1 MKSFKKGL
9 RSFITFEFLRPRK
22 PVVELNNDDF
32 SDEEVAVN
40 EADLQAEGPAIGQ
53 LIRQKNHQDIEEA
66 IRKGTLRVSRRKAT
80 IAERVHPYIDYL
92 LLIIELEYLSCCYF
106 KSEICYQIL
115 IYFNVTPPHT
125 PFHAELR

>member
-32 SDEEVAVN
+32 SEEEVAN
-40 EADLQAEGPAIGQ
+40 EADPHVDSPVIGQ
-53 LIRQKNHQDIEEA
+53 LIRQKNHKDIEEA

-80 IAERVHPYIDYL
+80 NAERVSHQHLDARL
-92 LLIIELEYLSCCYF
+92 AL
-106 KSEICYQIL
+106 
-115 IYFNVTPPHT
+115 N
-125 PFHAELR
+125 

>member
-32 SDEEVAVN
+32 SEEEVAAN
-40 EADLQAEGPAIGQ
+40 EADLQPESPVIGQ
-53 LIRQKNHQDIEEA
+53 LIRQKNHKDIEEA

-80 IAERVHPYIDYL
+80 NAERVRQSRLMLRCLIFNLCLFKYARNL
-92 LLIIELEYLSCCYF
+92 LS
-106 KSEICYQIL
+106 IL
-115 IYFNVTPPHT
+115 ISKINVAVRPI
-125 PFHAELR
+125 